1 MLNIVKFI
9 IENPNNWEELLTSP
23 PYSLS
28 IKRKDTRILFK
39 YSQIESD
46 FSLDIVKEARGLILE
61 DKTWNVVCYP
71 FKKFFNYGEVYA
83 DKIDWESAIV
93 ETKEDGSL
101 IKIYFYNGEWKVATN
116 GTIDA
121 EDAELQSGPD
131 KNFKQ
136 LFDAAAEKCGF
147 DFSRLNRYYTYI
159 FELCSEFNII
169 ICPQSEMRL
178 IHIGTRNNRT
188 FQEVEADIGIS
199 HPQRYPLSSLEDCI
213 AMAKTFDFT
222 QEGFVVR
229 DKNYNRIKVK
239 SEDYIKV
246 HRLANNGSM
255 TLERAVDLLRAN
267 EIDEFLNY
275 FPQYKNYIEEISDE
289 INELISLIDDI
300 IFVASFYKKITSSRK
315 EFAKIYEDG
324 ANIEK
329 TIAFLAYDEKID
341 SGKTFIESLS
351 TKKIINYIEQMKQF
365 KQKLLTILKS
375 G

>member
-9 IENPNNWEELLTSP
+9 IEHPHDWEALLTSP

-61 DKTWNVVCYP
+61 DKTWKVICYP
-71 FKKFFNYGEVYA
+71 FNKFFNFGEEYA
-83 DKIDWESAIV
+83 DNIDWESAVV

-101 IKIYFYNGEWKVATN
+101 IKIYFYNDEWKIATN

-121 EDAELQSGPD
+121 EDAELQSGPY
-131 KNFKQ
+131 KNFRQ
-136 LFDAAAEKCGF
+136 LFDAAAEKCHF
-147 DFSRLNRYYTYI
+147 DFSKLNRYFTYCCEI
-159 FELCSEFNII
+159 CSEFNII

-188 FQEVEADIGIS
+188 FQEVETDIGIP
-199 HPQRYPLSSLEDCI
+199 HPQRYALSSLEDCI

-222 QEGFVVR
+222 KEGFVVK

-239 SEDYIKV
+239 SEDYVRV

-255 TLERAVDLLRAN
+255 TEERAIELIRAN
-267 EIDEFLNY
+267 ELDEFFTY
-275 FPQYKNYIEEISDE
+275 FPHYKEYIGRIKAKIAALSYTIDKDISRARVIKE
-289 INELISLIDDI
+289 NS
-300 IFVASFYKKITSSRK
+300 SSRK
-315 EFAKIYEDG
+315 DFAAWVAG
-324 ANIEK
+324 LSSLEK
-329 TIAFLAYDEKID
+329 AIAFLVYDEKIE
-341 SGKTFIESLS
+341 SGDQYIASLT
-351 TKKIINYIEQMKQF
+351 TKKLARLIS
-365 KQKLLTILKS
+365 T
-375 G
+375 GA